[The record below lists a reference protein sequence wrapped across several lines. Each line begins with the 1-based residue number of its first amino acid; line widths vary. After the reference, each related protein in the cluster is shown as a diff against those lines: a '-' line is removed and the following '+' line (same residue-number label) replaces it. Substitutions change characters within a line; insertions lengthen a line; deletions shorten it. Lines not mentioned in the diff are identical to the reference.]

1 MKREASE
8 KGLHFQES
16 ECKTL
21 KRGEFS
27 LIHCSQLDFITGRQ
41 NLFRDQIRE
50 LDPKISDFG
59 RA

>member
-50 LDPKISDFG
+50 LDPKISDF
-59 RA
+59 